1 MSYCLFC
8 HVSYTDTWSW
18 ASLFGLSS
26 VPLLCQPCEGKL
38 TLIKGDIC
46 RICGRS
52 FSLFPE
58 EYRQGDCCYDC
69 IRWEE
74 DEEWTGVL
82 QQNRSL
88 YVYNDFLKEMIAKI
102 KYRGDAELMKAFYP
116 LARSSFK
123 NFHRSSL
130 LVPIPLSEERHY
142 ERGFNQAEIL
152 ARFINNK
159 EVNLLLK
166 RKTHEEKQSKK
177 NRKNRIEK
185 KDNPF
190 EVINPETIKG
200 KSITLVDDVYT
211 TGSTLRYAAK
221 VLLEAGVNSISSIT
235 LGR

>member
-1 MSYCLFC
+1 M
-8 HVSYTDTWSW
+8 
-18 ASLFGLSS
+18 
-26 VPLLCQPCEGKL
+26 
-38 TLIKGDIC
+38 
-46 RICGRS
+46 CGRS

-58 EYRQGDCCYDC
+58 QYRQGDCCYDC

-74 DEEWTGVL
+74 DEEWAGVL

-88 YVYNDFLKEMIAKI
+88 YVYNDFLKEVIAKI
-102 KYRGDAELMKAFYP
+102 KYRGDVELMKAFYP
-116 LARSSFK
+116 FGCSSLKNIYRSF
-123 NFHRSSL
+123 L

-152 ARFINNK
+152 AKGLNNNMSL
-159 EVNLLLK
+159 VLI

-177 NRKNRIEK
+177 NREDRIEK

-221 VLLEAGVNSISSIT
+221 VLLEAGANSISSIT

>member
-1 MSYCLFC
+1 VFL
-8 HVSYTDTWSW
+8 
-18 ASLFGLSS
+18 
-26 VPLLCQPCEGKL
+26 
-38 TLIKGDIC
+38 KGDIC

-58 EYRQGDCCYDC
+58 QYRQGDCCYDC

-74 DEEWTGVL
+74 YEEWKGIL

-88 YVYNDFLKEMIAKI
+88 YVYNDFLKEVIAKI

-116 LARSSFK
+116 VMCSKLKGF
-123 NFHRSSL
+123 FGDTI
-130 LVPIPLSEERHY
+130 LVPIPLSNERHY
-142 ERGFNQAEIL
+142 ERGFNQADII
-152 ARFINNK
+152 ARGFNSGVHN
-159 EVNLLLK
+159 LLK

-177 NRKNRIEK
+177 NRHERIKK

-190 EVINPETIKG
+190 RVIDKDQIKG
-200 KSITLVDDVYT
+200 HSILLIDDVYT

-221 VLLEAGVNSISSIT
+221 VLIEAGAKSVSSIT

>member
-1 MSYCLFC
+1 LSYCLFC
-8 HVSYTDTWSW
+8 HVSHTDTWSW
-18 ASLFGLSS
+18 ASLLGLTAT
-26 VPLLCQPCEGKL
+26 PLLCQPCEAKL

-52 FSLFPE
+52 FAIFPE
-58 EYRQGDCCYDC
+58 EYRQHDCCYDC

-74 DEEWTGVL
+74 DEEWKGVL

-102 KYRGDAELMKAFYP
+102 KYRGDAELMKTFYSI
-116 LARSSFK
+116 ARSSFR
-123 NFHRSSL
+123 NIYHNSL

-177 NRKNRIEK
+177 NRKDRIEK

-190 EVINPETIKG
+190 EVINPEKIKG
-200 KSITLVDDVYT
+200 TSITLVDDVYT

-221 VLLEAGVNSISSIT
+221 VLLEAGAKSVSSIT
-235 LGR
+235 IGR